1 MENNKLT
8 GYRHPT
14 SDRWRV
20 LDRRSNSFVHDEDHL
35 YLVFYLFK
43 STVPVDCFVHLYLV
57 IYLFKST
64 ESVDCVVFALLQ
76 SI

>member
-35 YLVFYLFK
+35 YLVIYLFK
-43 STVPVDCFVHLYLV
+43 STV
-57 IYLFKST
+57 
-64 ESVDCVVFALLQ
+64 SVDCVVFASLQ